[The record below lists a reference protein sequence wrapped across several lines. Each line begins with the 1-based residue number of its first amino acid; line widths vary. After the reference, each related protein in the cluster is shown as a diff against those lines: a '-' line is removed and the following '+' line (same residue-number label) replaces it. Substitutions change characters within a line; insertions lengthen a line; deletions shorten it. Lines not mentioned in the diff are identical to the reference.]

1 MSASLAVL
9 FSNYQLYTHQLI
21 QLRWQA
27 KSLSPW
33 IWAPKLA
40 QFALEAEREKDLL
53 LDIMLAEG
61 QLPPA
66 SKSAQQRLANIPDL
80 QGVKKTLPKILLRL
94 RENSQLILGQI
105 EHWAKEQPQE
115 KRWAKLK
122 AALEERLSSLEAGPK
137 RQELSA

>member
-1 MSASLAVL
+1 
-9 FSNYQLYTHQLI
+9 
-21 QLRWQA
+21 
-27 KSLSPW
+27 
-33 IWAPKLA
+33 
-40 QFALEAEREKDLL
+40 
-53 LDIMLAEG
+53 MLAAG

-66 SKSAQQRLANIPDL
+66 SKSAHQRLANIPDL

-105 EHWAKEQPQE
+105 ESWTKEQPQE

-122 AALEERLSSLEAGPK
+122 AALEERLSELEVGPK

>member
-33 IWAPKLA
+33 NWAPKLA
-40 QFALEAEREKDLL
+40 EFAREAEQEKDIL
-53 LDIMLAEG
+53 LDIMLAQG

-80 QGVKKTLPKILLRL
+80 QGVKKTLPKILARVHQ
-94 RENSQLILGQI
+94 NSQLILGQI
-105 EHWAKEQPQE
+105 EQWAKEQPKE
-115 KRWAKLK
+115 KRWSKLK
-122 AALEERLSSLEAGPK
+122 LALQKRLADLESAPQA
-137 RQELSA
+137 QELSA